1 MIQNGTA
8 EPQMIS
14 PPAARGTKMQT
25 QPVVIAQQ
33 NGPGLLIRA
42 LYFILFG
49 WWFSGIWAVVAWILC
64 LTIIGLPF
72 GLYMLNRLPQVVT
85 LRPSRSDLVLTS
97 TGRVIERDVPQ
108 LPFLLRALYFLLI
121 GWWLSAVWIAIA
133 WALNAS
139 IVGMVIGFWMF
150 DRVPRLITLAR

>member
-1 MIQNGTA
+1 
-8 EPQMIS
+8 
-14 PPAARGTKMQT
+14 MQT
-25 QPVVIAQQ
+25 QPIVIQRSDGA
-33 NGPGLLIRA
+33 GLLIRA

-85 LRPSRSDLVLTS
+85 LRPSRSDLVLTT

-108 LPFLLRALYFLLI
+108 LPFLLRAVYFLLI

-139 IVGMVIGFWMF
+139 IIGMVIGFWMF
-150 DRVPRLITLAR
+150 NRVPAVVTLARS

>member
-1 MIQNGTA
+1 
-8 EPQMIS
+8 
-14 PPAARGTKMQT
+14 MQS
-25 QPVVIAQQ
+25 QPVVVARQS
-33 NGPGLLIRA
+33 GPGLLIRA

-85 LRPSRSDLVLTS
+85 LRPSHSDLVLTT

-108 LPFLLRALYFLLI
+108 VPFLLRAVYFLLI
-121 GWWLSAVWIAIA
+121 GWWLSAIWIAIA

-139 IVGMVIGFWMF
+139 IIGMVIGFWMF
-150 DRVPRLITLAR
+150 DRVPALITLAR